1 MPRIIAVANRKG
13 GVGKTVTAVNLA
25 GALVGRGLRVLCI
38 DIDPQASLSYALGVQ
53 PMAGATLSRALAE
66 DDVPLSALAQQ
77 SRVPDLSVVA
87 GEATLKS
94 VELGL
99 GEMIG
104 REFRLRRLLQRPPDG
119 IDIILLDCPPSLGFL
134 TANAL
139 MAADEVLIPV
149 DLGSFSLQALQDTL
163 KSIEAARQTVNY
175 GLRTLGILINNVR
188 PGTSYD
194 RDAEAYLR
202 EHMAEL
208 ALQTRIPSATVID
221 EAVEA
226 RHPVTLFAPRSV
238 TARLYEALADEVLAR
253 EVKRV
258 R

>member
-1 MPRIIAVANRKG
+1 MSRIIAVANRKG

-25 GALVGRGLRVLCI
+25 GALAGRGLHILCI

-53 PMAGATLSRALAE
+53 SLPQATLSRALAE
-66 DDVPLSALAQQ
+66 DAPTLSELVQASAVPG
-77 SRVPDLSVVA
+77 LSVVA

-104 REFRLRRLLQRPPDG
+104 REFRLRRLLQQPPAG
-119 IDIILLDCPPSLGFL
+119 IDLILLDCPPSLGFL

-188 PGTSYD
+188 PATSYD

-202 EHMAEL
+202 GHMAGLVLE
-208 ALQTRIPSATVID
+208 TRIPSATVVD

-226 RHPVTLFAPRSV
+226 HRPITLFAPRS
-238 TARLYEALADEVLAR
+238 AASRLYERLADEVLAR

-258 R
+258 G